1 MTVPLPQAVRAKLN
15 ERADR
20 LCEVR
25 LPGCY
30 INANNAHHRKNQSQ
44 GGLDVLSNLLLAC
57 GSGTTG
63 CHGWIT
69 EHPGEAKRRG
79 LSVWRSDDPALTPVM
94 YRGAWA
100 RLDNTGL
107 VHLLK
112 RGRCEMSWVTCQSPT
127 SGETFVVNTRNVR
140 RVVHKTDTVSVLEF
154 SDGTA
159 VFVNMAMEEWLAALH
174 SEDERQ

>member
-112 RGRCEMSWVTCQSPT
+112 RGEV
-127 SGETFVVNTRNVR
+127 RNELG
-140 RVVHKTDTVSVLEF
+140 HLSIT
-154 SDGTA
+154 
-159 VFVNMAMEEWLAALH
+159 
-174 SEDERQ
+174 DERGDVRGQYPQRAARSPQDRHGERTRIL